1 MTPIQVRRC
10 RFLGRVAPIKEGI
23 SRKLKEIEEIQGIAR
38 KTNSSVVSTF
48 HYLGS
53 VLTPVLLRFL

>member
-10 RFLGRVAPIKEGI
+10 RFLGKVAPIKEGI
-23 SRKLKEIEEIQGIAR
+23 SPAR
-38 KTNSSVVSTF
+38 KTNSSVVSAF
-48 HYLGS
+48 YYLGS